1 MSEQRSRIYYHP
13 SQVSNNLF
21 TNGKEWMILDNWGE
35 YIGTYH
41 QYITG
46 ETYTESEW
54 NPLKSKRLIRYKER
68 SKSYFKYVE
77 MKQYFKNSEGKR
89 KPKIN
94 AFGKYGVYTKPEPVI
109 RIPTSDEFKQGKMT
123 RHFAYKRNEPG
134 VFFVEI
140 GPNQKIDYFRDGAGI
155 NQYLY
160 DIIDVSWKLNGPEYD
175 TFNDR
180 GILISSGVVDT
191 NKRIIL
197 RISKK
202 LPIFVKIVTDPR
214 QFTIY
219 DNTLKLF

>member
-1 MSEQRSRIYYHP
+1 MAFRSRTYYP
-13 SQVSNNLF
+13 ENFVTKNLF
-21 TNGKEWMILDNWGE
+21 TNGKEWMSLQDWSE
-35 YIGTYH
+35 YIGPYH
-41 QYITG
+41 QYVTG

-54 NPLKSKRLIRYKER
+54 NPTKSTRLIKYKER

-77 MKQYFKNSEGKR
+77 MIQYTKTSDGSR
-89 KPKIN
+89 HPKLSP
-94 AFGKYGVYTKPEPVI
+94 FLKYGLYEKPQPII
-109 RIPTSDEFKQGKMT
+109 RTPTSDEFKEGKMT

-140 GPNQKIDYFRDGAGI
+140 GPNQRVNYFRDDTGI
-155 NQYLY
+155 NKYLY
-160 DIIDVSWKLNGPEYD
+160 DILDVPWKLNGPEYD

-180 GILISSGVVDT
+180 GILVSPGVVDT

>member
-1 MSEQRSRIYYHP
+1 MKNYRSRTYYP
-13 SQVSNNLF
+13 ENFVTKNLF
-21 TNGKEWMILDNWGE
+21 TSGKEFMLIKDWTE
-35 YIGTYH
+35 YIGSYH

-46 ETYTESEW
+46 EIYTESEW
-54 NPLKSKRLIRYKER
+54 NPLKSIRLVKYKER
-68 SKSYFKYVE
+68 SKSYFKYIE
-77 MKQYFKNSEGKR
+77 MKQYKKNTDGSR
-89 KPKIN
+89 KLNLNPF
-94 AFGKYGVYTKPEPVI
+94 AKYDAYTKPQPII
-109 RIPTSDEFKQGKMT
+109 RTPTSDEFKAGSMT

-155 NQYLY
+155 NKYLY
-160 DIIDVSWKLNGPEYD
+160 DILDVPWKLNGPEYD

-180 GILISSGVVDT
+180 GILVSPGVVDT

>member
-1 MSEQRSRIYYHP
+1 MPEQRSKIYYHP
-13 SQVSNNLF
+13 SQFTNNLF
-21 TNGKEWMILDNWGE
+21 TNGKEWMVLENWQE
-35 YIGTYH
+35 YIGAYH

-54 NPLKSKRLIRYKER
+54 HPLKSTRLVRYKER
-68 SKSYFKYVE
+68 SKSYFKYIE
-77 MKQYFKNSEGKR
+77 MKQYSKNRQGIK
-89 KPKIN
+89 KQKIN
-94 AFGKYGVYTKPEPVI
+94 PFGKYGIYTKPQPVI
-109 RIPTSDEFKQGKMT
+109 RIPTVDEFKDGKMT

-140 GPNQKIDYFRDGAGI
+140 GPNQKIDYLRDGAGI
-155 NQYLY
+155 NKYLY
-160 DIIDVSWKLNGPEYD
+160 NIIDVQWKLNGPEYD
-175 TFNDR
+175 TFNSR
-180 GILISSGVVDT
+180 GILIASGVVDT

-202 LPIFVKIVTDPR
+202 LPIFVKILTDTR